1 METFYSEHQGLHAPA
16 GELFGGLE
24 VTPFDSPARADLVLE
39 AVRGLGLGAARVA
52 DDFGEEAILRVHSA
66 DYVEFLKT
74 IWDEWRA
81 SGREGDVQPTIWQ
94 SRSMPGRM
102 AAPRDPDGRAGY
114 YALAGETRITS
125 GSWKAAY
132 WSAQAALSGVR
143 ALEGGARSAFGLCRP
158 PGHHAARDQFGG
170 YCFLNNAAVAADALR
185 ATGVE
190 RAAILDID
198 FHHGNGT
205 QQIFYERG
213 DVYYVSLHGDPEET
227 FPNFLGYADE
237 TGRGD
242 GEGFNL
248 NFPYPPGTGWDS
260 WRDGLR
266 EACRVIGEYAPGA
279 LVVSLGVD
287 TFHNDPTS
295 FFELRSE
302 NYLEVGRMLAR
313 LRLPT
318 LFLLEG
324 GYDLEALGL
333 NVGNVLRS
341 FAEESRAG

>member
-1 METFYSEHQGLHAPA
+1 METFYSEHHSLHAPS
-16 GELFGGLE
+16 GELAGGVE
-24 VTPFDSPARADLVLE
+24 VPPFESPERAERVLA
-39 AVRGLGLGAARVA
+39 AVRALDLGAVRAA
-52 DDFGEEAILRVHSA
+52 EDFGEEAILRVHSA
-66 DYVEFLKT
+66 DYIEFLKT
-74 IWDEWRA
+74 IWRDWRA
-81 SGREGDVQPTIWQ
+81 SGRAGDVQPTVWQ
-94 SRSMPGRM
+94 SRSMPGRV

-114 YALAGETRITS
+114 YALAGETRIVS
-125 GSWKAAY
+125 GTWEAAY

-143 ALEGGARSAFGLCRP
+143 ALGGGASSAFGLCRP
-158 PGHHAARDQFGG
+158 PGHHASRDQFGG
-170 YCFLNNAAVAADALR
+170 YCFVNNAAVSADALR
-185 ATGVE
+185 AMGVE
-190 RAAILDID
+190 RVAILDID

-205 QQIFYERG
+205 QQIFYERD

-248 NFPYPPGTGWDS
+248 NLPYPSGTGWNL
-260 WRDGLR
+260 WQGGLN
-266 EACRVIGEYAPGA
+266 EACRVIGEYGAGA

-287 TFHNDPTS
+287 TFHNDPIS
-295 FFELRSE
+295 FFRLRSDD
-302 NYLEVGRMLAR
+302 YLEVGRILSR

-341 FAEESRAG
+341 FEEESRLS